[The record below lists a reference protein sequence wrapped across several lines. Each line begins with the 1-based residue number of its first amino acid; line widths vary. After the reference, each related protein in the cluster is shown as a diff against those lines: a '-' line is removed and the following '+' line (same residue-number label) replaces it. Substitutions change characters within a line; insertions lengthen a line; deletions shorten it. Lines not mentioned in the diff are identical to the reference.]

1 MDLTTFARP
10 LDASMYP
17 FLTSAGVVAISEIGD
32 KTQLLALILAVRFR
46 KPIPIILGIL
56 VATLANHAA
65 AALAG
70 GWIASAVDPTI
81 LRWILGI
88 LFLGMAGWALLPD
101 KIDEA
106 EHQRAYAGG
115 AFVATTVAFFLA
127 EIGDKTQIATAALA
141 AQFETLLPVVVGT
154 TLGMMIADVP
164 AVLIGDRVA
173 HRINLKY
180 VRWVAAAIFAAL
192 GILALTGV
200 NFF

>member
-1 MDLTTFARP
+1 
-10 LDASMYP
+10 MYP

-70 GWIASAVDPTI
+70 EWISSAVDPTT

-88 LFLGMAGWALLPD
+88 LFLGMAGWALIPD
-101 KIDEA
+101 KIDEP

-115 AFVATTVAFFLA
+115 AFIATTVAFFLA

-141 AQFETLLPVVVGT
+141 ARFETLLPVVIGT

-164 AVLIGDRVA
+164 AVLIGDRAA

-192 GILALTGV
+192 GILALTDV
-200 NFF
+200 NLF